1 VSEGEARVIAID
13 GPSGSGKSTVAR
25 GVAAALGLAVLDT
38 GAMYRCV
45 ALVALER
52 EAALDDAAAC
62 GAIARDLDLDLEDG
76 TVRLGGR
83 DVGAAIRGPEVTAAV
98 STVSA
103 HPPVRAELVRRQREW
118 VATRGGGVV
127 EGRDIGTVVFP
138 DAPLKVFLT
147 ANDAERARRRHADE
161 EAAAREVPVESV
173 REALA
178 RRDALDSSRATSP
191 LAPAADAVLL
201 DSTGRTAAE
210 VIDEVVGRA
219 RAAFEEVR

>member
-1 VSEGEARVIAID
+1 MNEGEARVVAID

-52 EAALDDAAAC
+52 GAALDDAEAC
-62 GAIARDLDLDLEDG
+62 AAIARDLDLDLEDG
-76 TVRLGGR
+76 SVRLGGR
-83 DVGAAIRGPEVTAAV
+83 DVGADIRGPEVTAAV

-147 ANDAERARRRHADE
+147 ASDSERARRRHADE
-161 EAAAREVPVESV
+161 EAAARDVPVESV
-173 REALA
+173 RESLA

-191 LAPAADAVLL
+191 LAPALDAVLL
-201 DSTGRTAAE
+201 DSTGRTAE
-210 VIDEVVGRA
+210 DVIDEVVARA